1 LAHLAGA
8 PARRLRAMSALGVL
22 LLLAGAALP
31 LAFLAW
37 LSGRLGR
44 TPAPRPRQMGLWL
57 ALNFVLPI
65 GLVLSALRLISPR
78 VAATPVIRDLAAV
91 ALAAAVL
98 LAVGVAAEMFLARRR
113 ADRR

>member
-1 LAHLAGA
+1 
-8 PARRLRAMSALGVL
+8 MIALGVL

-31 LAFLAW
+31 LAFLTW

-57 ALNFVLPI
+57 ALNFVLPV
-65 GLVLSALRLISPR
+65 GLALSALRLLSAR
-78 VAATPVIRDLAAV
+78 VAAAPVIRDAATA

-98 LAVGVAAEMFLARRR
+98 LAVGIATEMLFVRRTR
-113 ADRR
+113 QTGDNRDE

>member
-1 LAHLAGA
+1 
-8 PARRLRAMSALGVL
+8 MIVLGVL

-37 LSGRLGR
+37 LSSRLGR

-57 ALNFVLPI
+57 ALNFVLPV
-65 GLVLSALRLISPR
+65 GLVLSALRLISAR
-78 VAATPVIRDLAAV
+78 VAAAPVIRDATVA

-98 LAVGVAAEMFLARRR
+98 LAVGIAAEMLLARRSR
-113 ADRR
+113 AAGAGQIGEDHGR